1 MSKGNKEVLWVP
13 VKGEGKTV
21 IRAAAI
27 KVMSPAP
34 KNVIVCMPVIK
45 NKKILGQL
53 QSDHMTQEEAD
64 ELVAVV
70 NAALSSSRE

>member
-1 MSKGNKEVLWVP
+1 MSNSKEVLWVP
-13 VKGEGKTV
+13 VKGEGK
-21 IRAAAI
+21 IKICAAAI
-27 KVMSPAP
+27 KVVSPPP

-64 ELVAVV
+64 ELVATV
-70 NAALSSSRE
+70 NAALSGSRE